1 MGGVRVL
8 LNVTGPLEA
17 LLFAAGSEGLTTE
30 ELADVLQLGV
40 EETRQLCLELQKQY
54 DERSAGLALVEFA
67 GSWQLV
73 TRPEHAIYLRRLAH
87 TPVATQLSTAALEVL
102 SIVAYRQPISRAEI
116 EDVRGVKSDR
126 AIATLVH
133 RRLITE
139 VGRQNAP
146 GRPILYGTTDTFLQT
161 FGLRSLEDLP
171 PLPEMS
177 DVSLDLSLF
186 EQRTSVPRD

>member
-1 MGGVRVL
+1 ML

-40 EETRQLCLELQKQY
+40 EETRQLCLQLQKQY
-54 DERSAGLALVEFA
+54 DERGAGLALVEFA

-133 RRLITE
+133 RRLIAE

-171 PLPEMS
+171 PLPEMN
-177 DVSLDLSLF
+177 DASLDLALF
-186 EQRTSVPRD
+186 EQRASVPRD